1 MSVPPDRGS
10 GSLFS
15 HGGTRAIREVLL
27 PGRPSG
33 GDPAVQ
39 PLDPDQGLSVA
50 PTARLGQFEL
60 ARGERQVLE
69 CPAQEHGRVDVSAAV
84 AHTGQRR
91 VDGGE
96 VAALPAS
103 TPTEAARVWGR
114 RRVGWVTAT
123 GSTRIRR
130 AAPPVAA
137 GKRVRD
143 VLHLSAALADQF
155 RGPPAAVVFDHPH
168 AAKPAGCR
176 CELPAFCVRQ
186 RQREHPATVG
196 EPGGVLLPER
206 DRGQPGARAVFLAVP
221 GNFAARSSTWP
232 GRPRGGATGPAPGTD
247 LFVPRQPLLPVRP
260 EQPLQAERVPRQRRG
275 QICLRNV
282 IRLLRRALAK
292 VCPDLVQQDV
302 VRRAGGAAVAAEQ
315 FDLSRRRLQA
325 QFSPPGSPPRR
336 T

>member
-1 MSVPPDRGS
+1 MSVPPDWGG

-91 VDGGE
+91 VDGGD

-137 GKRVRD
+137 GKRVCD
-143 VLHLSAALADQF
+143 VLTCPRPWLI
-155 RGPPAAVVFDHPH
+155 R
-168 AAKPAGCR
+168 
-176 CELPAFCVRQ
+176 
-186 RQREHPATVG
+186 
-196 EPGGVLLPER
+196 
-206 DRGQPGARAVFLAVP
+206 
-221 GNFAARSSTWP
+221 FAAR
-232 GRPRGGATGPAPGTD
+232 RPRLSLTTRTLPSLPAAGVSSWRFAFDSGSAST
-247 LFVPRQPLLPVRP
+247 RP
-260 EQPLQAERVPRQRRG
+260 PSASS
-275 QICLRNV
+275 
-282 IRLLRRALAK
+282 AL
-292 VCPDLVQQDV
+292 VDV
-302 VRRAGGAAVAAEQ
+302 H
-315 FDLSRRRLQA
+315 RRRP
-325 QFSPPGSPPRR
+325 SP
-336 T
+336 